1 MRVTVFEVIGMP
13 GAVGVLRESADV
25 PEAVAE

>member
-1 MRVTVFEVIGMP
+1 VCVTVFEVIAMP
-13 GAVGVLRESADV
+13 GCVGVLRESADV